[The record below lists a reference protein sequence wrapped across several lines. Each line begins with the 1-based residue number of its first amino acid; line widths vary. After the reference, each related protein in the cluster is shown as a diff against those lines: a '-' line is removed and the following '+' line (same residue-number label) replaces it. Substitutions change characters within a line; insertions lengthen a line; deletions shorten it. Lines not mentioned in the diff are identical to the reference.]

1 MPIASLLVEVLKE
14 SVNSEECDLPID
26 QWRSMQSVKN
36 RYRTTDGS

>member
-1 MPIASLLVEVLKE
+1 MPVAGLLVEVE

-26 QWRSMQSVKN
+26 QWRGMQSEKS